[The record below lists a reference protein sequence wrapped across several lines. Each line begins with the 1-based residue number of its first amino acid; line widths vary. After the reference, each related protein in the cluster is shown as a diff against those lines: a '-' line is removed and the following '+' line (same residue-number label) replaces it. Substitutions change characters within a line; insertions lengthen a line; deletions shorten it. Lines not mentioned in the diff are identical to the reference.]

1 MVMKCQKDAFDFRRL
16 NMTLKKRGYIQRIID
31 EKIERMLGAFGAVS
45 IEGPKW
51 CGKTWTGLNHSN
63 SVIYIGDPSGNFQNR
78 RLAQMDPEIV
88 LRGDTPRLIDEWQE
102 VPPIWDAVRHSS
114 DMIAEK
120 GLYILTGSATPNQ
133 DGIVHSGAG
142 RIGRV
147 KMHSMSLFESGD
159 SSGEISLLELF
170 KKPWNKNVFTGKV
183 ELEHLIDLTVR
194 GGWPGTLGINIEN
207 AMDLSKGYLDA
218 VINKDV
224 QTIDR
229 KKRDVGKMRALIRS
243 LARNESTTVS
253 KSTLAKDMTDADD
266 ETASFP
272 TLSDYLDV
280 LGRLYVI
287 EEQPAFNPNL
297 RSSLRV
303 GKTPKRRF
311 TDPSLAIAA
320 LEATPEMMIG
330 DLNTYGLMFESL
342 CMRDLGIYA
351 ESFGCRLYH
360 YRDGDG
366 REVYAVV
373 ELPDGRWGAFEIK
386 LGIDRIDAAAEG
398 LLKIN
403 ELTYGNNK
411 SKGPAVLCVICGLS
425 SAAYRR
431 EDGVFVIP
439 ITALRN

>member
-253 KSTLAKDMTDADD
+253 KSTLAKDKI
-266 ETASFP
+266 
-272 TLSDYLDV
+272 
-280 LGRLYVI
+280 GRAHV
-287 EEQPAFNPNL
+287 
-297 RSSLRV
+297 
-303 GKTPKRRF
+303 
-311 TDPSLAIAA
+311 
-320 LEATPEMMIG
+320 
-330 DLNTYGLMFESL
+330 
-342 CMRDLGIYA
+342 
-351 ESFGCRLYH
+351 
-360 YRDGDG
+360 
-366 REVYAVV
+366 
-373 ELPDGRWGAFEIK
+373 
-386 LGIDRIDAAAEG
+386 
-398 LLKIN
+398 
-403 ELTYGNNK
+403 
-411 SKGPAVLCVICGLS
+411 
-425 SAAYRR
+425 
-431 EDGVFVIP
+431 
-439 ITALRN
+439 

>member
-1 MVMKCQKDAFDFRRL
+1 
-16 NMTLKKRGYIQRIID
+16 
-31 EKIERMLGAFGAVS
+31 
-45 IEGPKW
+45 
-51 CGKTWTGLNHSN
+51 
-63 SVIYIGDPSGNFQNR
+63 
-78 RLAQMDPEIV
+78 MDPEIV

-351 ESFGCRLYH
+351 ESFGGRLYH

-366 REVYAVV
+366 REVDAVV